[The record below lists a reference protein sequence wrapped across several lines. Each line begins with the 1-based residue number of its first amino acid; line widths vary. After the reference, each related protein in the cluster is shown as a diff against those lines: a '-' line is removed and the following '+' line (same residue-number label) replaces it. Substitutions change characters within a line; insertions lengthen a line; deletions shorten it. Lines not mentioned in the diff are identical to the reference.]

1 MSCLSVRA
9 PVLVWYVGDLLPALV
24 LEVSED
30 GRRFD
35 FTGWTLVLTAD
46 GPVTVTGA
54 AAGDALGNIT
64 YSWASGQ
71 TAMPG
76 DYAVYVVVTS
86 PAPAKQRTFRLP
98 DPVSIRRP

>member
-1 MSCLSVRA
+1 MSCLEVRA
-9 PVLVWYVGDLLPALV
+9 PVKVWYVGDLLPALV

-30 GRRFD
+30 GAPFD
-35 FTGWTLVLTAD
+35 FTGWTLQLTAD
-46 GPVTVTGA
+46 GPVMVTSA
-54 AAGDALGNIT
+54 ATGDASGNIT
-64 YSWASGQ
+64 YAWASGQ

-76 DYAVYVVVTS
+76 DYAVYVVGTS

>member
-30 GRRFD
+30 GAPFD
-35 FTGWTLVLTAD
+35 FTGWTLALTAD

-54 AAGDALGNIT
+54 ATGDSLGNIT
-64 YSWASGQ
+64 YAWASGQ
-71 TAMPG
+71 SAMPG
-76 DYAVYVVVTS
+76 DYAVYVVGTS
-86 PAPAKQRTFRLP
+86 PVPAKQRTFRLP